1 MRYKNSFGQK
11 KKLILERNWMRSS
24 EDWLDW
30 KSKKF
35 LGLKYE
41 SFISNIYCLE
51 NDESANFDVQNIAED
66 FSVYFSNLA
75 ENLVSQI
82 PNTSNKYGVISV
94 AQYYCH
100 LGLTKKFDLIPTE
113 KDYILKILRDT
124 DNTKPADIVRQTG
137 RFLKNGPHVL
147 AKLVADICDLSISL
161 NKFPLA
167 SN

>member
-1 MRYKNSFGQK
+1 MRT
-11 KKLILERNWMRSS
+11 S

-100 LGLTKKFDLIPTE
+100 LGLTKKFGLIPTE

-124 DNTKPADIVRQTG
+124 DNTKPVDIVRQTG

-147 AKLVADICDLSISL
+147 LKLVADICSLSVSL